1 MQTLKIKAKAEKI
14 KAEKQNRHLFDT
26 MRRNIVTKNE
36 ICLETRAKLALM
48 LNLCWTRTYSSLLCI
63 KMWKKNKRQCS
74 EDCMGPM
81 FFYLY
86 LHYFQFFCFCLSRC
100 KYTRW
105 NCAIICCNLPRK
117 HKSAL
122 YQTHRGE
129 PNYVDNIIFWHFAR
143 SYPGSNLGT
152 DIQIL

>member
-63 KMWKKNKRQCS
+63 KMWKKKQKTVQWR
-74 EDCMGPM
+74 
-81 FFYLY
+81 
-86 LHYFQFFCFCLSRC
+86 LHGTHVFLFLPSLFSVFLLLSVKMQIYKMKLCYNMLQFAKETQIS
-100 KYTRW
+100 T
-105 NCAIICCNLPRK
+105 
-117 HKSAL
+117 
-122 YQTHRGE
+122 
-129 PNYVDNIIFWHFAR
+129 V
-143 SYPGSNLGT
+143 SNTQGRAKLRR
-152 DIQIL
+152 